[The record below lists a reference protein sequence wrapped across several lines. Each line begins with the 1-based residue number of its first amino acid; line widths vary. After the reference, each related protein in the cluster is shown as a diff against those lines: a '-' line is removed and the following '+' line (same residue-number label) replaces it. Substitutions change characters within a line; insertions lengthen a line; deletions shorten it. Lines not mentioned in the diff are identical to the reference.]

1 MLGRIS
7 RPRMTHETRDMDAR
21 TQGERLTTRYDPDD
35 ECYERQLMIVLDEQE
50 AAGYTHDLAW
60 FDAERN

>member
-1 MLGRIS
+1 
-7 RPRMTHETRDMDAR
+7 MTHETRDMDAR